1 MTRSLHFSIN
11 VTPDGNVDH
20 RVGLADEELHANA
33 SANIAGADALL
44 LGRNTYQLMESA
56 WRPKVQRPAWTEPFA
71 RTIDAAKKY
80 VVSTTLG
87 QVDWNAEL
95 LTGDLGTAVRALK
108 ARPGKRLAV
117 GGAKLGMSLAQLGLI
132 DEYELIVHP
141 RLTGGGPK
149 LMEGLTRH
157 VDLKL
162 VDQRVFKSGQV
173 ALRYVPK

>member
-1 MTRSLHFSIN
+1 MRPLKFSIN
-11 VTPDGNVDH
+11 VTLDGNIDH
-20 RVGLADEELHANA
+20 RVGIADEDIHANA

-44 LGRNTYQLMESA
+44 LGRNTYALMESA
-56 WRPKVQRPAWTEPFA
+56 WRPKVARPAWMEPFA

-80 VVSTTLG
+80 VVSTTLTH
-87 QVDWNAEL
+87 VDWNAEL
-95 LTGDLGTAVRALK
+95 LKGELGAAVQALK
-108 ARPGKRLAV
+108 QQPGKSIAV

-132 DEYELIVHP
+132 DEYELIIHP